1 MLTTTLGL
9 YSKSSKKVVGGLE
22 NGGAYIRR
30 KAYNRNRKKRFE
42 TSYTST
48 EQNTF
53 CIYQS

>member
-9 YSKSSKKVVGGLE
+9 YSKSSKKVVGGLK

-30 KAYNRNRKKRFE
+30 KAYNRNRKKHFE